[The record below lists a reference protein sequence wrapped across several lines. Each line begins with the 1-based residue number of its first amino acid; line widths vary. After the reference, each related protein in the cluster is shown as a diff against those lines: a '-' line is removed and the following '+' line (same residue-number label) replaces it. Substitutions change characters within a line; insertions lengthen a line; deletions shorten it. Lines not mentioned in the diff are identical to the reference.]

1 MKTRR
6 LGSLSVCAL
15 YAISIGLVYLFG
27 AKKTWAQEA
36 SANPDP
42 MHPAMVAGTAHI
54 GSTNYPIPQ
63 HENPCTI
70 VHRFHPMFDPELIA
84 PGNRAYTHSN
94 ITPDINQDGYCDLF
108 QTYFGKQY
116 RSVPSR
122 MWWYNPVN
130 GMFEDESDSL
140 LDNDGF
146 YFSRETKT
154 ADLNG
159 DGLYDFIS
167 ISPPE
172 GGPFVVEHDYY
183 YVKSYL
189 SRPDTTWRETTLLSG
204 SIWPADGDTT
214 SGYYLH
220 GLAVGDLDGDGYVD
234 ILLANG
240 GGENGKPDL
249 VGYNDGNGA
258 FEFSHVSGAYLS
270 DGR

>member
-84 PGNRAYTHSN
+84 PGNGAWTSSN
-94 ITPDINQDGYCDLF
+94 ITPDINKDGYCDLF

-130 GMFEDESDSL
+130 GMFEDESDRL

-159 DGLYDFIS
+159 DGAANTSDLLMM
-167 ISPPE
+167 
-172 GGPFVVEHDYY
+172 
-183 YVKSYL
+183 L
-189 SRPDTTWRETTLLSG
+189 SLFG
-204 SIWPADGDTT
+204 
-214 SGYYLH
+214 
-220 GLAVGDLDGDGYVD
+220 AVC
-234 ILLANG
+234 N
-240 GGENGKPDL
+240 
-249 VGYNDGNGA
+249 
-258 FEFSHVSGAYLS
+258 
-270 DGR
+270 